1 MTPILECQGLIKR
14 YGKKE
19 ALSSVDLTVSR
30 GRIVGLLGPN
40 GSGKTTMIKIA
51 SGLLTATEGTLR
63 IDGKLPGTETKEL
76 VSYLPDR
83 PYLNDWMN
91 VSDLLSFFQD
101 FYKNFNRNK
110 AVEMLGRLN
119 IGLNDQLK
127 SMSKGTKE
135 KVQLILVMSRE
146 AELYLLDEP
155 IGGVDPAAR
164 DYILNTII
172 SNYSENAAV
181 LISTHLIADVERVL
195 DDVIFLAGGKVALTS
210 SVDQI
215 REERGMSVDALFR
228 EVYKC

>member
-1 MTPILECQGLIKR
+1 MCV
-14 YGKKE
+14 
-19 ALSSVDLTVSR
+19 A
-30 GRIVGLLGPN
+30 
-40 GSGKTTMIKIA
+40 
-51 SGLLTATEGTLR
+51 
-63 IDGKLPGTETKEL
+63 
-76 VSYLPDR
+76 
-83 PYLNDWMN
+83 
-91 VSDLLSFFQD
+91 DLLSFFQD
-101 FYKNFNRNK
+101 FYRNFNREK
-110 AVEMLGRLN
+110 AVEMLARLN
-119 IGLNDQLK
+119 IGLNDRLK

>member
-1 MTPILECQGLIKR
+1 
-14 YGKKE
+14 
-19 ALSSVDLTVSR
+19 
-30 GRIVGLLGPN
+30 
-40 GSGKTTMIKIA
+40 
-51 SGLLTATEGTLR
+51 
-63 IDGKLPGTETKEL
+63 
-76 VSYLPDR
+76 
-83 PYLNDWMN
+83 
-91 VSDLLSFFQD
+91 
-101 FYKNFNRNK
+101 
-110 AVEMLGRLN
+110 
-119 IGLNDQLK
+119 
-127 SMSKGTKE
+127 
-135 KVQLILVMSRE
+135 MSRE

>member
-1 MTPILECQGLIKR
+1 MTPILECQSLIKR

-19 ALSSVDLTVSR
+19 ALSSVDLTVNR

-83 PYLNDWMN
+83 PYLNDWMC
-91 VSDLLSFFQD
+91 VADLLSFFQD
-101 FYKNFNRNK
+101 FYRNFNREK
-110 AVEMLGRLN
+110 AVEMLARLN
-119 IGLNDQLK
+119 IGLNDRLK

-228 EVYKC
+228 GVYKC